1 MLETCVPGALR
12 ELRLQVT
19 FWVRG
24 LGAFQDLG
32 VRHDLAEH
40 AFLEEGLPEYY
51 DYEILDWQLEISG
64 AHNRGWISTTFVCGT
79 SSLEMGLAA
88 GV

>member
-1 MLETCVPGALR
+1 MLETYVPGALR

-24 LGAFQDLG
+24 LGELQDLG

-51 DYEILDWQLEISG
+51 DYETLDWQREIFG
-64 AHNRGWISTTFVCGT
+64 AHNRGRISTTFVCGT
-79 SSLEMGLAA
+79 SSHKMGLAA

>member
-1 MLETCVPGALR
+1 MLETYVPGALR

-24 LGAFQDLG
+24 LGTLQDLG

-40 AFLEEGLPEYY
+40 AFSEKGLPEYY
-51 DYEILDWQLEISG
+51 DYETFDWQLEISG
-64 AHNRGWISTTFVCGT
+64 AHNRGRISTTFVCGT
-79 SSLEMGLAA
+79 SSLEIGLAA